1 MLTFTRWYNYEHQH
15 NQLRFVTLPQRHTGQ
30 DKSMKTIMMKKIIA
44 QHRVARR
51 CFSTGPVAAAYEL
64 KVNAGEVRRDDAQV
78 ALAAKFDALYESLA
92 LLPPVPVRTDDPT
105 ESSATSNSP
114 LLLARSLA
122 SAQSFLRKKFHL
134 WFFGTPPRGM
144 YIYGPVGVGKSFL
157 MDLFYASVTV
167 PDDSCCHN
175 NSHKHTK
182 MTKRRVHF
190 HEFMLDVHHRIFIY
204 KQKHPRGDA
213 LPIIAQQLAQEAQL
227 LCFDE
232 FQVTDIADAMILKRL
247 FSLLLDW
254 NVVMVATSNRAPDAL
269 YKGGINRSLFLPFID
284 MLKDTSDIISMEDS
298 KKDYRLESRA
308 DGQSYFWSN
317 KDVHGDNSIHRDMQ
331 AQLEEIFGGTASGT
345 EAEIIPVLFGRTVQV
360 ARLNDR
366 CAWFDFSELCY
377 QPLGAADYISLCR
390 RFPVIIM
397 ERVPQLDANHLNEA
411 RRFVTLIDA
420 CYESRTRLVLA
431 AQVPLDELFVDF
443 EAQVESSDGDEELIV
458 NDKGGNSSSFA
469 TTMIRTKEGKYYEW
483 SATGRIGVSLAQFSS
498 ANDLAFSFRRAASRL
513 VEMGGK
519 EWGRQ

>member
-1 MLTFTRWYNYEHQH
+1 ML
-15 NQLRFVTLPQRHTGQ
+15 
-30 DKSMKTIMMKKIIA
+30 KTKTMMNTAIA
-44 QHRVARR
+44 QPRVAQQ
-51 CFSTGPVAAAYEL
+51 CFSTGPVTAAYEL
-64 KVNAGEVRRDDAQV
+64 KVEAGEVRRDEAQV
-78 ALAAKFDALYESLA
+78 ALAAKFDALHESLTS
-92 LLPPVPVRTDDPT
+92 LPPVRTDDLT
-105 ESSATSNSP
+105 KNSSSISSP
-114 LLLARSLA
+114 LLLLLSRSLG
-122 SAQSFLRKKFHL
+122 SAQSFFRKKFHL
-134 WFFGTPPRGM
+134 WSFGPPPRGI
-144 YIYGPVGVGKSFL
+144 YIHGPVGVGKSFL
-157 MDLFYASVTV
+157 MDLFYESVTV
-167 PDDSCCHN
+167 PDN
-175 NSHKHTK
+175 NSCRNNDSHKNTK
-182 MTKRRVHF
+182 ITKRRVHF
-190 HEFMLDVHHRIFIY
+190 HEFMLDVHHRVFAY
-204 KQKHPRGDA
+204 KQEHPRGDA
-213 LPIIAQQLAQEAQL
+213 IPVIAQQLAREAQL

-232 FQVTDIADAMILKRL
+232 FQVTDVADAMILKRL
-247 FSLLLDW
+247 FSLLISDW
-254 NVVMVATSNRAPDAL
+254 NVVVVATSNRSPDAL
-269 YKGGINRSLFLPFID
+269 YEGGINRSLFLPFID
-284 MLKDTSDIISMEDS
+284 MLKDTFDIISMEDS
-298 KKDYRLESRA
+298 QKDYRLESRA

-317 KDVHGDNSIHRDMQ
+317 KDMQGDNNIYHNIQ
-331 AQLEEIFGGTASGT
+331 AQLEEIFGSTASTT
-345 EAEIIPVLFGRTVQV
+345 EAESISVLFGRTVQV
-360 ARLNDR
+360 ARLNDQ

-519 EWGRQ
+519 KWGRQ

>member
-1 MLTFTRWYNYEHQH
+1 M
-15 NQLRFVTLPQRHTGQ
+15 
-30 DKSMKTIMMKKIIA
+30 MMKMMKMMIA

-51 CFSTGPVAAAYEL
+51 SFSTGPVAAAYEL
-64 KVNAGEVRRDDAQV
+64 KVDAGEVRRDDAQV
-78 ALAAKFDALYESLA
+78 ALAAKFDALHESLA
-92 LLPPVPVRTDDPT
+92 SLPPVPVRTDDPT
-105 ESSATSNSP
+105 ESSCTSSSP
-114 LLLARSLA
+114 LLLLLSRSLA

-134 WFFGTPPRGM
+134 WSFGPPPRGM
-144 YIYGPVGVGKSFL
+144 YIHGSVGVGKSFL
-157 MDLFYASVTV
+157 MDLFYASVNV
-167 PDDSCCHN
+167 PDDDSCCN
-175 NSHKHTK
+175 NDTHSHSHKHAK
-182 MTKRRVHF
+182 ITKRRVHF
-190 HEFMLDVHHRIFIY
+190 HEFMLDVHHRIFVY

-213 LPIIAQQLAQEAQL
+213 IPIIAQQLAQEAQL

-247 FSLLLDW
+247 FLLLLDW
-254 NVVMVATSNRAPDAL
+254 NVVVVATSNRSPDAL
-269 YKGGINRSLFLPFID
+269 YEGGINRSLFLPFIEI
-284 MLKDTSDIISMEDS
+284 LKHTSDIISMEDS
-298 KKDYRLESRA
+298 RKDYRLETRA
-308 DGQSYFWSN
+308 GGQSYFWSN
-317 KDVHGDNSIHRDMQ
+317 KDDHGDNNINNNMQ

-390 RFPVIIM
+390 RFPVLIM
-397 ERVPQLDANHLNEA
+397 DRVPQLDANHLNEA

-431 AQVPLDELFVDF
+431 AQVSLDELFVDF
-443 EAQVESSDGDEELIV
+443 EAQVESIDGDEELFV
-458 NDKGGNSSSFA
+458 SEKGGSSSSFA
-469 TTMIRTKEGKYYEW
+469 TTMIRTKEGEYLEW
-483 SATGRIGVSLAQFSS
+483 SATGRIGVSLAQLSA

>member
-1 MLTFTRWYNYEHQH
+1 
-15 NQLRFVTLPQRHTGQ
+15 
-30 DKSMKTIMMKKIIA
+30 MMKMMIA

-51 CFSTGPVAAAYEL
+51 SFSTGPVAAAYEL
-64 KVNAGEVRRDDAQV
+64 KVDAGEVRRDDAQV
-78 ALAAKFDALYESLA
+78 ALAAKFDALHESLA
-92 LLPPVPVRTDDPT
+92 SLPPVPVRTDDPT
-105 ESSATSNSP
+105 ESSCTSSSP
-114 LLLARSLA
+114 LLLLLSRSLA

-134 WFFGTPPRGM
+134 WSFGPPPRGM
-144 YIYGPVGVGKSFL
+144 YIHGSVGVGKSFL
-157 MDLFYASVTV
+157 MDLFYASVNV
-167 PDDSCCHN
+167 PDDDSCCN
-175 NSHKHTK
+175 NDTHSHSHKHAK
-182 MTKRRVHF
+182 ITKRRVHF
-190 HEFMLDVHHRIFIY
+190 HEFMLDVHHRIFVY

-213 LPIIAQQLAQEAQL
+213 IPIIAQQLAQEAQL

-247 FSLLLDW
+247 FLLLLDW
-254 NVVMVATSNRAPDAL
+254 NVVVVATSNRSPDAL
-269 YKGGINRSLFLPFID
+269 YEGGINRSLFLPFIEI
-284 MLKDTSDIISMEDS
+284 LKHTSDIISMEDS
-298 KKDYRLESRA
+298 RKDYRLETRA
-308 DGQSYFWSN
+308 GGQSYFWSN
-317 KDVHGDNSIHRDMQ
+317 KDDHGDNNINNNMQ

-390 RFPVIIM
+390 RFPVLIM
-397 ERVPQLDANHLNEA
+397 DRVPQLDANHLNEA

-431 AQVPLDELFVDF
+431 AQVSLDELFVDF
-443 EAQVESSDGDEELIV
+443 EAQVESIDGDEELFV
-458 NDKGGNSSSFA
+458 SEKGGSSSSFA
-469 TTMIRTKEGKYYEW
+469 TTMIRTKEGEYLEW
-483 SATGRIGVSLAQFSS
+483 SATGRIGVSLAQLSA

>member
-1 MLTFTRWYNYEHQH
+1 M
-15 NQLRFVTLPQRHTGQ
+15 
-30 DKSMKTIMMKKIIA
+30 MKTMKTMKMIA
-44 QHRVARR
+44 QHGVARR
-51 CFSTGPVAAAYEL
+51 SFSTGPVAAAYEL
-64 KVNAGEVRRDDAQV
+64 KVDAGEVRRDDAQV
-78 ALAAKFDALYESLA
+78 ALAAKFDALHESLA
-92 LLPPVPVRTDDPT
+92 SLPPVPVRTDDPT
-105 ESSATSNSP
+105 QSSCTSSSP
-114 LLLARSLA
+114 LLLLLSRSLA

-134 WFFGTPPRGM
+134 WSFGPPPRGM
-144 YIYGPVGVGKSFL
+144 YIHGSVGVGKSFL

-167 PDDSCCHN
+167 PDDDSCCN
-175 NSHKHTK
+175 NDSHSHKHAK
-182 MTKRRVHF
+182 ITKRRVHF
-190 HEFMLDVHHRIFIY
+190 HEFMLDVHHRIFVY

-213 LPIIAQQLAQEAQL
+213 IPIIAQQLAQEAQL

-247 FSLLLDW
+247 FLLLLLDW
-254 NVVMVATSNRAPDAL
+254 NVVVVATSNRPPDAL
-269 YKGGINRSLFLPFID
+269 YEGGINRSLFLPFID
-284 MLKDTSDIISMEDS
+284 ILKHTSDIISMEDS
-298 KKDYRLESRA
+298 RKDYRLETRA
-308 DGQSYFWSN
+308 GGQSYFWSN
-317 KDVHGDNSIHRDMQ
+317 KDVHGDNNINNNMQ

-390 RFPVIIM
+390 RFPVLIM
-397 ERVPQLDANHLNEA
+397 DRVPQLDANHLNEA

-443 EAQVESSDGDEELIV
+443 EAQVESIDGDEELFV
-458 NDKGGNSSSFA
+458 SEKGGNSSSFA
-469 TTMIRTKEGKYYEW
+469 TTMIRTKEGEYLEW
-483 SATGRIGVSLAQFSS
+483 SATGRIGVSLAQLSA

>member
-1 MLTFTRWYNYEHQH
+1 M
-15 NQLRFVTLPQRHTGQ
+15 
-30 DKSMKTIMMKKIIA
+30 MKTMKTMKMIA
-44 QHRVARR
+44 QHGVARR
-51 CFSTGPVAAAYEL
+51 SFSTGPVAAAYEL
-64 KVNAGEVRRDDAQV
+64 KVDAGEVRRDDAQV
-78 ALAAKFDALYESLA
+78 ALAAKFDALHESLA
-92 LLPPVPVRTDDPT
+92 SLPPVPVRTDDST
-105 ESSATSNSP
+105 ESSCTSSSP
-114 LLLARSLA
+114 VLLLLSRSLA

-134 WFFGTPPRGM
+134 WSFGPPPRGM
-144 YIYGPVGVGKSFL
+144 YIHGSVGVGKSFL

-167 PDDSCCHN
+167 PDDDSCCN
-175 NSHKHTK
+175 NDSHSHKHAK
-182 MTKRRVHF
+182 ITKRRVHF
-190 HEFMLDVHHRIFIY
+190 HEFMLDVHHRIFVY

-213 LPIIAQQLAQEAQL
+213 IPIIAQQLAQEAQL

-247 FSLLLDW
+247 FLLLLLDW
-254 NVVMVATSNRAPDAL
+254 NVVVVATSNRPPDAL
-269 YKGGINRSLFLPFID
+269 YEGGINRSLFLPFIEI
-284 MLKDTSDIISMEDS
+284 LKHTSDIISMEDS
-298 KKDYRLESRA
+298 RKDYRLETRA
-308 DGQSYFWSN
+308 GGQSYFWSN
-317 KDVHGDNSIHRDMQ
+317 KDVHGDNNINNNMQ

-390 RFPVIIM
+390 RFPVLIM
-397 ERVPQLDANHLNEA
+397 DRVPQLDANHLNEA

-443 EAQVESSDGDEELIV
+443 EAQVESIDGDEELFV
-458 NDKGGNSSSFA
+458 SEKGGSSSSFA
-469 TTMIRTKEGKYYEW
+469 TTMIRTKEGEYLEW
-483 SATGRIGVSLAQFSS
+483 SATGRIGVSLAQLSA

>member
-1 MLTFTRWYNYEHQH
+1 M
-15 NQLRFVTLPQRHTGQ
+15 
-30 DKSMKTIMMKKIIA
+30 MKTMMMMKMMMMVKTMLA

-64 KVNAGEVRRDDAQV
+64 KVNAGEVRLDEAQV
-78 ALAAKFDALYESLA
+78 ALAAKFDALHESLA
-92 LLPPVPVRTDDPT
+92 SLPPVPVRTDVPT
-105 ESSATSNSP
+105 KRSCTRRSP
-114 LLLARSLA
+114 LLLLLARSLA

-134 WFFGTPPRGM
+134 WSFGPPPRGM
-144 YIYGPVGVGKSFL
+144 YIHGPVGVGKSFL
-157 MDLFYASVTV
+157 MDLFYASVTG
-167 PDDSCCHN
+167 PDDDCCCN
-175 NSHKHTK
+175 NGSHSHKHAK
-182 MTKRRVHF
+182 ITKRRVHF
-190 HEFMLDVHHRIFIY
+190 HEFMLDVHHRIFVY

-213 LPIIAQQLAQEAQL
+213 IPFIAQQLAQEAQL
-227 LCFDE
+227 LCLDE

-247 FSLLLDW
+247 FSLLLLDW
-254 NVVMVATSNRAPDAL
+254 NVVMVATSNRPPDGL
-269 YKGGINRSLFLPFID
+269 YEGGINRSLFLPFID
-284 MLKDTSDIISMEDS
+284 MLKHTSDIISIEDS
-298 KKDYRLESRA
+298 RKDYRLENRA

-317 KDVHGDNSIHRDMQ
+317 KDVHGDNNINNNMQ

-377 QPLGAADYISLCR
+377 QPLGAADYISLCC

-397 ERVPQLDANHLNEA
+397 ERVPQLDANYLNEA
-411 RRFVTLIDA
+411 RRFVTFIDA

-431 AQVPLDELFVDF
+431 AQVPRDELFVDF
-443 EAQVESSDGDEELIV
+443 EAQVESSDGDEELFV
-458 NDKGGNSSSFA
+458 SEKGGNSSSFA
-469 TTMIRTKEGKYYEW
+469 TTMIRTKEGEYYEW
-483 SATGRIGVSLAQFSS
+483 SATGRIGVSLAQLSA

>member
-1 MLTFTRWYNYEHQH
+1 MMKTMM
-15 NQLRFVTLPQRHTGQ
+15 
-30 DKSMKTIMMKKIIA
+30 KKTIMMKMKMKMMKIV
-44 QHRVARR
+44 QHRIARR

-64 KVNAGEVRRDDAQV
+64 KVDAGEVRRDYAQV
-78 ALAAKFDALYESLA
+78 ALAAKFDALHESLA
-92 LLPPVPVRTDDPT
+92 LLPPVPVGTDDPT
-105 ESSATSNSP
+105 EISGASSSP
-114 LLLARSLA
+114 LLLLLARSLA
-122 SAQSFLRKKFHL
+122 SAQSFFRKKFHL
-134 WFFGTPPRGM
+134 LFFGPPPRGM
-144 YIYGPVGVGKSFL
+144 YIHGPVGVGKSFL
-157 MDLFYASVTV
+157 MDLFYASVTA
-167 PDDSCCHN
+167 PDDDSCCN
-175 NSHKHTK
+175 NDSHKHAK
-182 MTKRRVHF
+182 ITKRRVHF
-190 HEFMLDVHHRIFIY
+190 HEFMLDVHHRIFVY

-213 LPIIAQQLAQEAQL
+213 IPIIAQQLAQEAQL

-254 NVVMVATSNRAPDAL
+254 NVVVVATSNRSPDAL

-284 MLKDTSDIISMEDS
+284 MLKHTSDIISMEGS
-298 KKDYRLESRA
+298 PRKDYRLENRA
-308 DGQSYFWSN
+308 CGQSYFWSN
-317 KDVHGDNSIHRDMQ
+317 KDAHGDNNINNNMQ
-331 AQLEEIFGGTASGT
+331 AQLEEIFGDTASGT

-390 RFPVIIM
+390 RFPVLIM
-397 ERVPQLDANHLNEA
+397 DRVPQLDANHLNEA

-443 EAQVESSDGDEELIV
+443 EAQVESSDGDEELFV
-458 NDKGGNSSSFA
+458 SEKGGNSSSFA
-469 TTMIRTKEGKYYEW
+469 TTMIRTKEGKYFEW
-483 SATGRIGVSLAQFSS
+483 SATGRTGVSLAQLSA

-513 VEMGGK
+513 EEMGGK